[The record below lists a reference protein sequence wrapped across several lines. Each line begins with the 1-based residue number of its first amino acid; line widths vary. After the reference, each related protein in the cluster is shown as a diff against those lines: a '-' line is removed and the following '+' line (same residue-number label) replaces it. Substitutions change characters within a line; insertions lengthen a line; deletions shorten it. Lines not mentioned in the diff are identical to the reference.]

1 MKKLLL
7 TILLMMTATVII
19 AKSKEI
25 KVSTPEEFI
34 KAIGSN
40 RVITV
45 SGIIN
50 LSDVL
55 QSNEKSQKAGLTTI
69 SEGSEATQRASREN
83 VFDGYQLVLNHCVNL
98 TIKGTNGAALI
109 VAPRYAYIL
118 SFRNCHEI
126 EINNLTIG
134 HTDEGYCQGGVLEF
148 NNCQDIQIDRCDL
161 YGCGIEGITA
171 TNTTDLDCTKTII
184 RDCSYS
190 IMTATGCFNL
200 KFTDCDFYRCKEYGL
215 VNLRNNS
222 NTSFVRCRFSQNKST
237 LFVVE
242 NTNIDLRECE
252 IHHTDQLGNIDINDY
267 TSTIYKRDN
276 KELPARNIGPS
287 DRANLTASVRQS
299 VAVNI
304 PQTEEPEDDESGEP
318 VWSSTLVESW
328 SNGVLQLPAKAPV
341 TVKEMTTRFC
351 RYWPGL
357 DGSPQKIM
365 LDFVNKPRQFKQC
378 APEDMTKPAA
388 NPNNPHK
395 VYTSGEKYIEI
406 DTQNGY
412 LRIADDHYTLQAGV
426 WNRSN
431 GHKLFVVN
439 LSCCVDIDINQF
451 IACYDYDP
459 ATRKL
464 TPDTKQASRF
474 EEDNN
479 YILHFPRKGKDIV
492 SIIIKSEESTYKLYR
507 WNGQGFNSPV
517 KISEE
522 RGLDLLNQ

>member
-25 KVSTPEEFI
+25 KVSTPEGFI

-83 VFDGYQLVLNHCVNL
+83 VFDGYQLVLNQCVNL

-287 DRANLTASVRQS
+287 DRCL
-299 VAVNI
+299 
-304 PQTEEPEDDESGEP
+304 
-318 VWSSTLVESW
+318 L
-328 SNGVLQLPAKAPV
+328 
-341 TVKEMTTRFC
+341 
-351 RYWPGL
+351 
-357 DGSPQKIM
+357 
-365 LDFVNKPRQFKQC
+365 
-378 APEDMTKPAA
+378 
-388 NPNNPHK
+388 
-395 VYTSGEKYIEI
+395 YTSP
-406 DTQNGY
+406 
-412 LRIADDHYTLQAGV
+412 
-426 WNRSN
+426 S
-431 GHKLFVVN
+431 
-439 LSCCVDIDINQF
+439 
-451 IACYDYDP
+451 
-459 ATRKL
+459 
-464 TPDTKQASRF
+464 
-474 EEDNN
+474 
-479 YILHFPRKGKDIV
+479 PRDA
-492 SIIIKSEESTYKLYR
+492 
-507 WNGQGFNSPV
+507 
-517 KISEE
+517 
-522 RGLDLLNQ
+522 